1 MRKAAFLSVMVLIL
15 HVSVICAQDYR
26 ISVYI
31 NPLISWF
38 RSNSSD
44 LKNVGS
50 RAGFNINLSGEKY
63 LSEKFAVKAGLSMI
77 NTAGRLKTNEPV
89 SYIFHNFTAEVAA
102 GAPVT
107 YHLNYLSLP
116 LGIKY
121 KTNEY
126 GPLNYFGEAGFDPR
140 IVIRG
145 RVDIPS
151 LDIYNQRA
159 MTEIKAFNIGYHIN
173 GGIDYSLSE
182 KVSFVLGLGF
192 ENNFLD
198 ITKDL
203 GGQTI
208 ERTSQR
214 LLKFIF
220 GINIAYH

>member
-1 MRKAAFLSVMVLIL
+1 MRKVAFLSVMVLVLQGSIL
-15 HVSVICAQDYR
+15 CGQDYR
-26 ISVYI
+26 INVYI

-50 RAGFNINLSGEKY
+50 RAGLTINLSGEKY
-63 LSEKFAVKAGLSMI
+63 LSKKFAFKAGLSVI
-77 NTAGRLKTNEPV
+77 NTAGRLKTNDPV
-89 SYIFHNFTAEVAA
+89 NYIFHDFTAEVAS
-102 GAPVT
+102 GDPVT

-116 LGIKY
+116 FGIKY
-121 KTNEY
+121 RTDDPV
-126 GPLNYFGEAGFDPR
+126 PLNYFAEAGLDPK

-159 MTEIKAFNIGYHIN
+159 MTEIKAFNVGYHLN

-182 KVSFVLGLGF
+182 KISFILGLGF

-198 ITKDL
+198 ITKDI